1 MTIHLK
7 RIGAVRIFV
16 RDLAA
21 ARAFYA
27 DVLKLPERVDGDAF
41 SAFRLAGVDIVVEV
55 ATDDQEDM
63 VGRFTG
69 FSFAVED
76 IDGTLSELQRAGV
89 KILGDAEKQFW
100 GGILAHIA
108 DPEGNELTLVQ
119 YPVEVPA

>member
-7 RIGAVRIFV
+7 RIGAIRIFV

-55 ATDDQEDM
+55 ATGDQVDM

-76 IDGTLSELQRAGV
+76 IEETLAEFQRADV
-89 KILGDAEKQFW
+89 KILGGAEKQFW

-108 DPEGNELTLVQ
+108 DPDGNELTLVQ
-119 YPVEVPA
+119 YPAEVPA